1 MNRYATFE
9 VKPVELGGPLV
20 PGKDAPAKVRGTF
33 AVRGKLIEGQADG
46 TITYVFESTKG
57 AA

>member
-9 VKPVELGGPLV
+9 VKHVELRGPL
-20 PGKDAPAKVRGTF
+20 APAKVRGTF

-46 TITYVFESTKG
+46 TITYIFESTKG